1 MSFSDSGIIV
11 IDKPQ
16 GITSHDVVAAVRKK
30 LGTRKVGHAGTLDP
44 MASGVLVI
52 GVNQATR
59 LLDFVVAGIKE
70 YEATVRLGQSTVSDD
85 ADGEVVTT
93 TDASH
98 IDDETIVSVFSKF
111 SGKISQVP
119 SKVSAKKV
127 DGKRAH
133 ALVREGVEFELKPK
147 EVEIFECEI
156 IDISRLDAFVDL
168 RIRVKCSAGTYIRSI
183 ARDAGEML
191 AVGGHLTALRRTL
204 VAPVD
209 ISIANSLDSDFQLV
223 DFHLIDMFN
232 ATTKVL
238 PFTQVS
244 REVALEI
251 TFGKPLPSDL
261 VDENGV
267 SAIAFDSQIMAIVEK
282 NESLELS
289 YRAVLTNELGD

>member
-16 GITSHDVVAAVRKK
+16 GVTSHDVVAAVRKK

-44 MASGVLVI
+44 MATGVLVI

-98 IDDETIVSVFSKF
+98 IDDETIVSIFSKF

-147 EVEIFECEI
+147 DVEIFECEI
-156 IDISRLDAFVDL
+156 IEISRLDPFVDV

-191 AVGGHLTALRRTL
+191 SVGGHLTALHRTL
-204 VAPVD
+204 VAPFA
-209 ISIANSLDSDFQLV
+209 ISIADSLDSDFN
-223 DFHLIDMFN
+223 LIDMFT

-289 YRAVLTNELGD
+289 YRAVLTTELGD